1 MAKLKATREAEEAA
15 ATKEKAMLDVD
26 SLLGLKR
33 VVSTSAEEPSQA
45 MRDQIQ
51 KLQDTVDQWVT
62 SGVLTEAE
70 AKIDNDTSLD
80 IDGMIESGHEEDE
93 EEEEDEERTAEKSPA
108 TGSESDVQ
116 SSDTG

>member
-1 MAKLKATREAEEAA
+1 MAKLKSTREAEEAA

-62 SGVLTEAE
+62 SGVLTAAE
-70 AKIDNDTSLD
+70 AKVDNDTSLD
-80 IDGMIESGHEEDE
+80 IDELIESDQEENDEEDNNL
-93 EEEEDEERTAEKSPA
+93 
-108 TGSESDVQ
+108 
-116 SSDTG
+116 